1 MGNTASSP
9 PQCQPGCSPSSP
21 ISQAIS
27 QVQGQQPTVTPDPVS
42 QCEAN
47 KIVASALQNQLNQK
61 NSQIDQCDPSIPL
74 ARTEKQIETD
84 NNNFVSEARKNAD
97 EFIYRINDK
106 FKMGNDLA
114 EAVKELKHYEKDI
127 KKELEDTEKNL
138 STLYHNERK
147 YRRDFLD
154 NQPTA
159 GVPWHIFGLQTS
171 DDKVMLT
178 FWISALISFSLLAHV
193 GLTIAQPNSTLK
205 TRAMIG
211 SIVVIAALIACQI
224 LISYNG

>member
-1 MGNTASSP
+1 MGNTASAP

-21 ISQAIS
+21 ISQAIA
-27 QVQGQQPTVTPDPVS
+27 QVQGQQPAVTPDPVS
-42 QCEAN
+42 QCDAN
-47 KIVASALQNQLNQK
+47 KIAASGLQNQLNQK

-74 ARTEKQIETD
+74 ARTEQQILTD
-84 NNNFVSEARKNAD
+84 NTNFVNQARTNANQ
-97 EFIYRINDK
+97 FINRINDK
-106 FKMGNDLA
+106 FKLGNDLA

-127 KKELEDTEKNL
+127 KKELENAEKEL
-138 STLYHNERK
+138 LTLGHNERK

-154 NQPTA
+154 NQPTE

-178 FWISALISFSLLAHV
+178 FWVTALISFSLLAHV
-193 GLTIAQPNSTLK
+193 GLTTLQPNSTLK

-211 SIVVIAALIACQI
+211 SIVVIAALISCQI